1 MKWFKKHLNWTI
13 AISGVLATSL
23 LVSII
28 FVIDKANSEVISLI
42 MALPNILI
50 VLGWGLISGWVL
62 TRKKR
67 NLAWIFLLLIPL
79 GWIGLMLLNNN
90 SPAEREGQPR

>member
-1 MKWFKKHLNWTI
+1 MKWFKKHLNWT
-13 AISGVLATSL
+13 AAVSSGLFSAL

-28 FVIDKANSEVISLI
+28 FIIDKANSEVISMI

-67 NLAWIFLLLIPL
+67 SLAWIFLLLIPL
-79 GWIGLMLLNNN
+79 GWIGFLLLKNN
-90 SPAEREGQPR
+90 SPAKSERQLQ

>member
-1 MKWFKKHLNWTI
+1 MKWFNKHLNWTV
-13 AISGVLATSL
+13 AISSGLATSL
-23 LVSII
+23 LVLII

-67 NLAWIFLLLIPL
+67 SLAWVCLLLIPL
-79 GWIGLMLLNNN
+79 GWIGLLLLKNN
-90 SPAEREGQPR
+90 SPAEGEGQPQ